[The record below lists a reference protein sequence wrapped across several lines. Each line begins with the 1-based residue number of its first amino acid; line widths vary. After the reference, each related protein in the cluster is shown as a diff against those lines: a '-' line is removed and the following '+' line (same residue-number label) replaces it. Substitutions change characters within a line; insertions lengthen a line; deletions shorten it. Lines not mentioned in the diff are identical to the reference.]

1 MNVSAWKD
9 RAEFEAWWK
18 AHGAE
23 FRRLSV
29 ATPPV
34 DFETITDPEYLRVA
48 ALIEKFQADHPI
60 VNQVVEEG

>member
-1 MNVSAWKD
+1 MNVPAWKD

-29 ATPPV
+29 ATPPSG
-34 DFETITDPEYLRVA
+34 ELILNTEYQRVA
-48 ALIEKFQADHPI
+48 ALIEAFQHRVPA
-60 VNQVVEEG
+60 

>member
-1 MNVSAWKD
+1 MNVPAWKD

-23 FRRLSV
+23 FRSLSV

-34 DFETITDPEYLRVA
+34 GELILNREWLRIA
-48 ALIEKFQADHPI
+48 ALIEGFQRRVPA
-60 VNQVVEEG
+60 